1 MSWFHLPGL
10 LFVILILIPNLL
22 FAAIHKDGFEN
33 LYHNPTAELLEQIG
47 RFGCFVFM
55 FFTPPMLCRGYWFAG
70 GRMAYW
76 VAGSLLTALYCLGW
90 AVFWKESSVRKAL
103 TLSILPSLL
112 FLVSGVL
119 LLHLPLLVLS
129 VLFAVCH
136 ITISYRNA
144 IGG

>member
-1 MSWFHLPGL
+1 
-10 LFVILILIPNLL
+10 
-22 FAAIHKDGFEN
+22 
-33 LYHNPTAELLEQIG
+33 
-47 RFGCFVFM
+47 
-55 FFTPPMLCRGYWFAG
+55 
-70 GRMAYW
+70 MAYW

-144 IGG
+144 IGGCEKRFSLYSSSIQMERRNAA